1 VSLVKAGENMI
12 QLKGRFRGILWIA
25 ATMGVFL
32 AAGSALAVDGAL
44 EIRLVTLAPIST
56 SPHVEILRMGSQ
68 WQKASGGRV
77 KLNVIASYRAGGEA
91 AIVDKMR
98 VGGVDGALLTL
109 MGLSKIDPGV
119 AALSDIPMAFRTLE
133 ELDYIQEK
141 MGGDLARRVE
151 QKGHVVLFWTDIGWC
166 RFFSV
171 QPLVHPEDMR
181 QMKVFVWAGH
191 PEQARIMKDWGTK
204 PVPLEP
210 ADILPG
216 LSTGMINV
224 ILATPF
230 SANAGQYAS
239 VAKHMIE
246 INWAPLV
253 GVAIIRKPVWDRIP
267 ADCRQELLTIAATF
281 GRTIKASGRKESEE
295 AVDAMIRKQKLKV
308 YVPSYQVN
316 EEWRQVARSVYPKI
330 RGTLVPA
337 DMFDKVE
344 EFLKEYQINRGGKG

>member
-1 VSLVKAGENMI
+1 M
-12 QLKGRFRGILWIA
+12 A
-25 ATMGVFL
+25 AAIGVFF
-32 AAGSALAVDGAL
+32 ATGSALATNGVL
-44 EIRLVTLAPIST
+44 EIRLVTLAPIGT
-56 SPHVEILRMGSQ
+56 SPHVEILKMGSQ

-77 KLNVIASYRAGGEA
+77 KLHVIASYRAGGEA
-91 AIVDKMR
+91 AIVDKMH

-119 AALSDIPMAFRTLE
+119 TALSDIPMAFRTLE

-141 MGGDLARRVE
+141 LGAELGRRVE
-151 QKGHVVLFWTDIGWC
+151 QRGYVVLFWTDIGWC

-191 PEQARIMKDWGTK
+191 PEQARIMKDWGTR

-216 LSTGMINV
+216 LSTGMVNV

-253 GVAIIRKPVWDRIP
+253 GAAVIRKHVWDRIP
-267 ADCRQELLTIAATF
+267 ADCRQELRTIAA
-281 GRTIKASGRKESEE
+281 GVGQTIKASGRKESEE
-295 AVDAMIRKQKLKV
+295 AVEAMKRKQRLKV
-308 YVPSYQVN
+308 YVPSSQVN

-330 RGTLVPA
+330 RGILVPA
-337 DMFDKVE
+337 DMFDKVR
-344 EFLKEYQINRGGKG
+344 EFLKEYRTSRGEEG